1 MGFIHLR
8 SHSCYSFLRGL
19 PTPHE
24 LAQAAAGMGMSALG
38 LTDHHGLTG
47 AIEFYDACQQA
58 GIKPILGLEVEAALP
73 HEMDDVKPGSL
84 ILLALDMI
92 GWRSLCRISSSL
104 TGDNDVLP
112 FDRLAGENAGLL
124 CLTGGRRGA
133 LAQLTNSRQRQQAE
147 GWASSLSELFGD
159 RLYIELQKHSPEDI
173 EICVNLTTLAHRL
186 HIPTVAT
193 HNIHYLRP
201 DQAHLQQV
209 QTAIR
214 LICPLKDINL
224 TETAAPE
231 AYFFQ
236 PQEMAVR
243 MPNFPQALAA
253 SQEIAERCHLELPLG
268 LPHFP
273 NVSLPDGMSSQDLLN
288 QKAQAGAIKLYGQ
301 ITPEIQAR
309 IEHEL
314 SVIGEYGYT
323 SLFLIVEEILNF
335 ARQEGIPFSSRGSA
349 ASSLVAHC
357 LGITSPDPIRL
368 NLYFER
374 FLNPARAT
382 PPDIDTDL
390 CSRRRDEVIR
400 FVYHRF
406 GEDRVATICTVN
418 RFRSRSALREVAK
431 AYGLPPAEVSLLAD
445 SLPYRWFAPSR
456 RAGNKDDPFAELT
469 ERYSTPTHQSI
480 FKDAAALIGLPHHL
494 SVHPGGVV
502 ISPGPLTDLAPTQ
515 VATKGVIITQ
525 FDLDS
530 IERLGLVK
538 IDLLGIRG
546 LTVLGDVV
554 GIIAKEKPPE
564 GSQPGKSML
573 TKILETIPEAD
584 PAVSDMV
591 SRGRTI
597 GCFQIESPG
606 MRATLKEIKARSVDD
621 IMVAL
626 SLYRPGPLTGGLKD
640 SFVKRYL
647 GKEATEQLHPA
658 LSTLL
663 ADTYGVILYQEQV
676 LRIAHELAGLTLA
689 EADMLRRAM
698 SHFDP
703 GKQMQ
708 TLKER
713 FVAGAWERNQ
723 VSEDIANRIWELM
736 AAFAGY
742 GFPKA
747 HAASYAQISWR
758 SAWCKTHYP
767 AFFMAAVL
775 ANWGGYYSQR
785 VYTNEARRLGLK
797 LRPPQINHA
806 EREFSVKILDG
817 ELVLFMGLDQ
827 VRDLTQRT
835 QMAIVQ
841 NRPFSSLADFL
852 RRVDPR
858 LVEAENLVKV
868 GAMEDIGTIPVLLR
882 QLKQGG
888 WQGGQLSLFSMD
900 ESGQED
906 WSLVEKVTAQ
916 EELLGTSVIAH
927 PLEQVEQQITAAGAL
942 TTVEAASRLEQHVR
956 VAGMRQTWRRSRTTR
971 GDYIYFMSLEDLEG
985 MLDVVITAEVYR
997 RSKAALSTAGP
1008 YVVEGL
1014 VDLDNQRGEPF
1025 IRAEKIWALK

>member
-24 LAQAAAGMGMSALG
+24 VAPAAAGMGMSALG

-193 HNIHYLRP
+193 HDIHYLRP

-273 NVSLPDGMSSQDLLN
+273 NVSLPEHMSSQDLLN

-301 ITPEIQAR
+301 ITPELQAR

-335 ARQEGIPFSSRGSA
+335 ARQQGIPFCSRGSA

-357 LGITSPDPIRL
+357 LGITSPDPMRL

-390 CSRRRDEVIR
+390 CSRGR
-400 FVYHRF
+400 
-406 GEDRVATICTVN
+406 
-418 RFRSRSALREVAK
+418 
-431 AYGLPPAEVSLLAD
+431 
-445 SLPYRWFAPSR
+445 
-456 RAGNKDDPFAELT
+456 
-469 ERYSTPTHQSI
+469 
-480 FKDAAALIGLPHHL
+480 
-494 SVHPGGVV
+494 
-502 ISPGPLTDLAPTQ
+502 
-515 VATKGVIITQ
+515 
-525 FDLDS
+525 
-530 IERLGLVK
+530 
-538 IDLLGIRG
+538 DLLIR
-546 LTVLGDVV
+546 
-554 GIIAKEKPPE
+554 
-564 GSQPGKSML
+564 
-573 TKILETIPEAD
+573 
-584 PAVSDMV
+584 
-591 SRGRTI
+591 
-597 GCFQIESPG
+597 
-606 MRATLKEIKARSVDD
+606 
-621 IMVAL
+621 
-626 SLYRPGPLTGGLKD
+626 
-640 SFVKRYL
+640 
-647 GKEATEQLHPA
+647 
-658 LSTLL
+658 
-663 ADTYGVILYQEQV
+663 
-676 LRIAHELAGLTLA
+676 
-689 EADMLRRAM
+689 
-698 SHFDP
+698 
-703 GKQMQ
+703 
-708 TLKER
+708 
-713 FVAGAWERNQ
+713 
-723 VSEDIANRIWELM
+723 
-736 AAFAGY
+736 
-742 GFPKA
+742 
-747 HAASYAQISWR
+747 
-758 SAWCKTHYP
+758 
-767 AFFMAAVL
+767 
-775 ANWGGYYSQR
+775 
-785 VYTNEARRLGLK
+785 
-797 LRPPQINHA
+797 
-806 EREFSVKILDG
+806 
-817 ELVLFMGLDQ
+817 
-827 VRDLTQRT
+827 
-835 QMAIVQ
+835 
-841 NRPFSSLADFL
+841 
-852 RRVDPR
+852 
-858 LVEAENLVKV
+858 
-868 GAMEDIGTIPVLLR
+868 
-882 QLKQGG
+882 
-888 WQGGQLSLFSMD
+888 
-900 ESGQED
+900 
-906 WSLVEKVTAQ
+906 
-916 EELLGTSVIAH
+916 
-927 PLEQVEQQITAAGAL
+927 
-942 TTVEAASRLEQHVR
+942 HV
-956 VAGMRQTWRRSRTTR
+956 
-971 GDYIYFMSLEDLEG
+971 
-985 MLDVVITAEVYR
+985 
-997 RSKAALSTAGP
+997 
-1008 YVVEGL
+1008 
-1014 VDLDNQRGEPF
+1014 
-1025 IRAEKIWALK
+1025 